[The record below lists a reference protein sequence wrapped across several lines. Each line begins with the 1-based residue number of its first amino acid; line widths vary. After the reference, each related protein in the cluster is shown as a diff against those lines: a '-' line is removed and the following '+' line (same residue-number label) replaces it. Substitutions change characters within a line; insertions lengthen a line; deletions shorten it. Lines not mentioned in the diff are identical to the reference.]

1 MAIKVLTTRKFR
13 EGASEQA
20 YELLAL
26 LREAGTVRPG
36 YISGHTLT
44 SIEDPRTLLVISS
57 WTDTRSWEAWL
68 SSEKRKEI
76 SMKIAEL
83 LETNEQVSVFRVER
97 KEFEADMA

>member
-13 EGASEQA
+13 EGASEEA

-44 SIEDPRTLLVISS
+44 SVQDPHTLLVISS

-76 SMKIAEL
+76 STKIAGL
-83 LETNEQVSVFRVER
+83 LEADEHVAVFRVDR